1 MSKRLA
7 PLAALLLLLALPA
20 VVLAGVI
27 LIPITEFQPVDF
39 GQTTTNQPSPD
50 RLGLTTTGLQGTATV
65 CATPTECGE
74 MQIGQDLQILID
86 FTSAGVRARTQGEI
100 FFPPLGI
107 DVWEHAYFRGS
118 GRGDVACVGQGA
130 DPCDQFEV
138 TLRLRS
144 SLRDAATGEAA
155 GQFRTEIVART
166 TPDCNTTCAWEDV
179 TMVSGVIRARTP

>member
-1 MSKRLA
+1 MFKRLA

-20 VVLAGVI
+20 VVLAGIVF
-27 LIPITEFQPVDF
+27 LPITEFQPVDY
-39 GQTTTNQPSPD
+39 GQTTANQPASG
-50 RLGLTTTGLQGTATV
+50 RLVLATTGLQGTATV

-74 MQIGQDLQILID
+74 MQVDQDLRIVIE

-118 GRGDVACVGQGA
+118 GRGDVVCVGEGA
-130 DPCDQFEV
+130 DPCDQLEV
-138 TLRLRS
+138 TLRMRS
-144 SLRDAATGEAA
+144 SLRDAGTGAAA

-166 TPDCNTTCAWEDV
+166 TPDCNATCAWEDV
-179 TMVSGVIRARTP
+179 TLVSGAIRARTP